1 MAPTS
6 RFRPRAIAGAIAA
19 AATIIGASAIA
30 VGFFGS
36 SVEAFDSV
44 GHFRA
49 HLSVVVL
56 ALALLCLAIRRPMA
70 AVIGLVA
77 AGGGLVSALPFL
89 LPPSPGAAE
98 PPAGTPVYAMLQ
110 MNLRFD
116 APDRSPALRVI
127 ADARPDV
134 VTLQEVTDDWRGAFE
149 ALKAVYPYQAF
160 CGSYGV
166 GGSGI
171 LSRRPFLPSS
181 GLDVCEPK
189 DGLVAR
195 RVDFNG
201 QAVTIAALHLEW
213 PWPRK
218 HWRQIARLRSILP
231 DLGKPALLGGDFN
244 AAPWSAA
251 ISTLA
256 GAGGLSAVP
265 GIGPTWMNY
274 DFSALPARWFGLPI
288 DNVLASPEIGILSIG
303 TLAPTQSDHLPVL
316 VRFTVERPAGEPP
329 VAVVSLA
336 TDSAQGSR

>member
-1 MAPTS
+1 MAATS
-6 RFRPRAIAGAIAA
+6 RFRPRTIAGAIVA
-19 AATIIGASAIA
+19 AATIIGAVSIA
-30 VGFFGS
+30 LGFFGS

-56 ALALLCLAIRRPMA
+56 VLALLSLAIRRPMA

-77 AGGGLVSALPFL
+77 AGVGLVTTLPFL
-89 LPPSPGAAE
+89 LPPSGTAE
-98 PPAGTPVYAMLQ
+98 PSAGTPVYSMLQ
-110 MNLRFD
+110 MNLRFN

-127 ADARPDV
+127 ADTRPDV

-195 RVDFNG
+195 SVDFNG
-201 QAVTIAALHLEW
+201 QAVTLAALHLEW
-213 PWPRK
+213 PWPHK
-218 HWRQIARLRSILP
+218 HWQQIARLRSILP
-231 DLGKPALLGGDFN
+231 DLSKPVLLGGDFN
-244 AAPWSAA
+244 AVPWSAA
-251 ISTLA
+251 VTTLA
-256 GAGGLSAVP
+256 GAGGLSVMR
-265 GIGPTWMNY
+265 GIGPSWMNY
-274 DFSALPARWFGLPI
+274 DFPALPARWFGLPI
-288 DNVLASPEIGILSIG
+288 DNVLASPEIAVLSIG

-316 VRFTVERPAGEPP
+316 VRFTVARPAAPPP
-329 VAVVSLA
+329 VAVVS
-336 TDSAQGSR
+336 R